1 MIRNLPESWDS
12 ETDLIAIGSGIGGL
26 SAAITAHDCGLG
38 TIVLERSGQ
47 VGGVTALSQGQ
58 VWIAGN
64 HLAKDLGI
72 EDSADSGYRYLERLA
87 MGYGENEAILNF
99 TVHAREALKYFE
111 DHAGLR
117 MNVIRGCP
125 DYYYGLTNDSVSE
138 GRLLEVA
145 PFPGQTLGEEWQ
157 PRTRLSPQVPYG
169 LTTQDIADAGGLAAM
184 LHWDYELMG
193 RRIANDERCAGSGLA
208 AYFVKAALDRGIPL
222 ETGVSAEELIG
233 DGKRIVGVR
242 AKKDGK
248 DIFIKA
254 RKGVVIAVSSYERN
268 QKLEKTL
275 GNQLDPESMLFSAI
289 DGSNIRLAGPFG
301 AKIAR
306 VPEISMGGFSVP
318 GEETDEGLPVWR
330 SAMPIIGLP
339 HHIVVNRAGKRFGN
353 EAFYRSFYYMTDMI
367 DGTNQTHPNSPSWIV
382 IDSQARE
389 KYAFVSIMP
398 GQDWPEGFGVV
409 ADSIE
414 ELAQKAGIDPQG
426 LAETITRFNENAENG
441 VDPDFGR
448 GQQPWG
454 AWMTGD
460 KTHQPNPNL
469 GPLVKPPFYAVK
481 MSRMG
486 ATGIPAAGLKIDRN
500 ANVVGWDDQPLP
512 GLYAAGNSA
521 ARMETGAVMQSGIS
535 NARGMTYGWL
545 AARHAAGQPSDLLDD
560 QIERLGPIERL
571 GQIETLRE
579 IERPGL

>member
-1 MIRNLPESWDS
+1 MLSNLPEHWDM
-12 ETDLIAIGSGIGGL
+12 EADLVAIGSGIGGL
-26 SAAITAHDCGLG
+26 SAAITAHDHGLKAV
-38 TIVLERSGQ
+38 VLERSGQ

-64 HLAKDLGI
+64 HHGRELGV
-72 EDSADSGYRYLERLA
+72 EDSAESGFRYLQRLS
-87 MGYGENEAILNF
+87 MGYGEDRAILNF

-111 DHAGLR
+111 DKAGLR
-117 MNVIRGCP
+117 MVAIRGCP

-138 GRLLEVA
+138 GRLLEVV
-145 PFPGQTLGEEWQ
+145 PFAGPSLGEEWQ
-157 PRTRLSPQVPYG
+157 ARTRLSPQVPYG

-184 LHWDYELMG
+184 MKWDFELLG
-193 RRIANDERCAGSGLA
+193 RRITEDERCAGSGLA

-222 ETGVSAEELIG
+222 ETGVSAEELIA
-233 DGKRIVGVR
+233 DGTRVVGVR
-242 AKKDGK
+242 AVKDGRE
-248 DIFIKA
+248 ITIRA
-254 RKGVVIAVSSYERN
+254 NKGVVVAVSSYERN
-268 QKLEKTL
+268 RDLERTL
-275 GNQLDPESMLFSAI
+275 GNQLDAESMLFSAI
-289 DGSNIRLAGPFG
+289 DGANMRLAGPLG

-306 VPEISMGGFSVP
+306 VPEISMAGFSVP

-339 HHIVVNRAGKRFGN
+339 HHIVVNSKGRRFGN
-353 EAFYRSFYYMTDMI
+353 EGFYRSFYYQTDVI
-367 DGTNQTHPNSPSWIV
+367 DGATQTHPNFPCWIV

-409 ADSIE
+409 ADTIE
-414 ELAQKAGIDPQG
+414 DLAAQAGIDPRG
-426 LAETITRFNENAENG
+426 LAETVARFNENAEKG

-448 GQQPWG
+448 GEQPWG

-460 KTHQPNPNL
+460 KTHQPNANL
-469 GPLVKPPFYAVK
+469 GPIVKPPFYAVR

-500 ANVVGWDDQPLP
+500 ANVVGWDEQPIP

-521 ARMETGAVMQSGIS
+521 ARMESGAMMQSGVS

-545 AARHAAGQPSDLLDD
+545 AGRHAAGQPSDLLAREA
-560 QIERLGPIERL
+560 ERMGVPL
-571 GQIETLRE
+571 
-579 IERPGL
+579 

>member
-1 MIRNLPESWDS
+1 MLLNNLPDRWDV
-12 ETDLIAIGSGIGGL
+12 EADVVAIGSGVGGL
-26 SAAITAHDCGLG
+26 SAAITAHDKGASA
-38 TIVLERSGQ
+38 IVLERSGQ

-58 VWIAGN
+58 VWIPGN
-64 HLAKDLGI
+64 HLAQEMGI
-72 EDSADSGYRYLERLA
+72 EDSSDSGFRYLQRLS
-87 MGYGENEAILNF
+87 MGYGEDEAILNL
-99 TVHAREALKYFE
+99 TAHAREALRYFE
-111 DHAGLR
+111 ENAGLR
-117 MNVIRGCP
+117 MTVIRGCP

-138 GRLLEVA
+138 GRLLEVE
-145 PFPGQTLGEEWQ
+145 PFPGASLGEEWQ
-157 PRTRLSPQVPYG
+157 PKTRLSPQVPYG

-184 LHWDYELMG
+184 MKWDFELLG
-193 RRIANDERCAGSGLA
+193 QRITNDERCAGSGLA

-222 ETGVSAEELIG
+222 ETGVSAEGLIG
-233 DGKRIVGVR
+233 DGTRVVGVR
-242 AKKDGK
+242 ATKDGK
-248 DIFIKA
+248 EITIKA
-254 RKGVVIAVSSYERN
+254 NKGVVIAVSSYERN
-268 QKLEKTL
+268 KPLEKTL

-306 VPEISMGGFSVP
+306 VPEISMAGFTVP

-339 HHIVVNRAGKRFGN
+339 HHIVVNSKGKRFGN
-353 EAFYRSFYYMTDMI
+353 EGFYRSFYCQTDVI
-367 DGTNQTHPNSPSWIV
+367 DGANQTHPNFPCWIV

-389 KYAFVSIMP
+389 KYAFVSVMP

-409 ADSIE
+409 ADTIE
-414 ELAQKAGIDPQG
+414 ELAIKAGIDPAG
-426 LAETITRFNENAENG
+426 LTETVARFNENAEKG

-448 GQQPWG
+448 GEQPWG

-460 KTHQPNPNL
+460 KTHKPNPNL
-469 GPLVKPPFYAVK
+469 GPLVKGPFYAVK

-500 ANVVGWDDQPLP
+500 ANVVGWDEQPIP

-521 ARMETGAVMQSGIS
+521 ARMETGAVMQSGVS

-545 AARHAAGQPSDLLDD
+545 AARHACGDPSDLL
-560 QIERLGPIERL
+560 ERESARM
-571 GQIETLRE
+571 
-579 IERPGL
+579 GL

>member
-1 MIRNLPESWDS
+1 MIRNLPDNWDM
-12 ETDLIAIGSGIGGL
+12 EVDLVAIGSGIGGL
-26 SAAITAHDCGLG
+26 SSAITAHDNGAKA
-38 TIVLERSGQ
+38 IVLEKSGQ

-58 VWIAGN
+58 VWISGN
-64 HLAKDLGI
+64 HHAAELGI
-72 EDSADSGYRYLERLA
+72 EDSPESGFRYLQRLS
-87 MGYGENEAILNF
+87 MGYGEDEAILNL
-99 TVHAREALKYFE
+99 TVHARQALKYFE
-111 DHAGLR
+111 DKAGLK
-117 MNVIRGCP
+117 MNVIRDCP

-138 GRLLEVA
+138 GRLLEVE
-145 PFPGQTLGEEWQ
+145 PFPGPSLGEEWQ
-157 PRTRLSPQVPYG
+157 PKTRLSPQVPYG

-184 LHWDYELMG
+184 MKWDFELLA
-193 RRIANDERCAGSGLA
+193 RRIAEDERCAGSGLA

-222 ETGVSAEELIG
+222 HTETSAEQLIG
-233 DGKRIVGVR
+233 DGERIVGVR
-242 AKKDGK
+242 AKKDGQ

-254 RKGVVIAVSSYERN
+254 SKGVVIAVSSYERN
-268 QKLEKTL
+268 KTLEKHL
-275 GNQLDPESMLFSAI
+275 GNQLDPESMLFSGI

-301 AKIAR
+301 AKVAR
-306 VPEISMGGFSVP
+306 VPEISMAGFSVP
-318 GEETDEGLPVWR
+318 GEETDEGIPVWR

-339 HHIVVNRAGKRFGN
+339 HHIVVNGTGKRFGN
-353 EAFYRSFYYMTDMI
+353 EGFYRSFYYQTDAI
-367 DGTNQTHPNSPSWIV
+367 DGVNQTHPNFPCWIV

-409 ADSIE
+409 ADTIE
-414 ELAQKAGIDPQG
+414 ELASKAGIDRQG
-426 LAETITRFNENAENG
+426 LAETVARFNENAEKG

-448 GQQPWG
+448 GEQPWG

-460 KTHQPNPNL
+460 QTHKPNPNL
-469 GPLVKPPFYAVK
+469 GPIVKPPFYAVK

-500 ANVVGWDDQPLP
+500 ANVVGWDEQPIP

-545 AARHAAGQPSDLLDD
+545 AARHATGDPSTLLDKE
-560 QIERLGPIERL
+560 IERLSA
-571 GQIETLRE
+571 
-579 IERPGL
+579 